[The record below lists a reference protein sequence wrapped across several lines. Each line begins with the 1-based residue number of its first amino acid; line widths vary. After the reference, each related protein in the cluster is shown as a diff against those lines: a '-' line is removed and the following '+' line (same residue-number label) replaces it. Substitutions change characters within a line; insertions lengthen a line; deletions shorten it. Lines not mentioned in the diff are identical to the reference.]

1 VGDKKSVSKKNDVTA
16 AALTGRIASLKI
28 AQDFCEFNIKGGKN
42 GSRYFTVDSKGGL
55 PLNAVI
61 EALSAAWAGN
71 RKITVQ
77 PMTGD
82 AMGKSAA
89 SISLGKMPKSAKA
102 EKLAKPE
109 KPGKAEKPSKAE
121 KPGKTEKP
129 ADAEKPVQSKTAEPA
144 AA

>member
-1 VGDKKSVSKKNDVTA
+1 MGDKKTASKKSDVSA
-16 AALTGRIASLKI
+16 ATLTGRIASLKI
-28 AQDFCEFNIKGGKN
+28 AQDYCEFHLKGGKKD
-42 GSRYFTVDSKGGL
+42 SRHFTVDNNGGL

-82 AMGKSAA
+82 AMRKSVA
-89 SISLGKMPKSAKA
+89 SISLGKMPTPAKA
-102 EKLAKPE
+102 EKLVKPE
-109 KPGKAEKPSKAE
+109 KPGKAEKPSKAD
-121 KPGKTEKP
+121 KPGKTEMP
-129 ADAEKPVQSKTAEPA
+129 AEAEKPVQSKAAEPA

>member
-1 VGDKKSVSKKNDVTA
+1 MGDKKIAPKRSDVDA

-28 AQDFCEFNIKGGKN
+28 AQDYCEFHIKGSKN
-42 GSRYFTVDSKGGL
+42 GSRHFTVDSKSGL

-77 PMTGD
+77 PASED
-82 AMGKSAA
+82 AMGKSVA
-89 SISLGKMPKSAKA
+89 SISLGKLPKPAKA
-102 EKLAKPE
+102 AKLTKPE

-121 KPGKTEKP
+121 KLGKTEKP
-129 ADAEKPVQSKTAEPA
+129 AEAEKLNQPKTAEPA
-144 AA
+144 AV